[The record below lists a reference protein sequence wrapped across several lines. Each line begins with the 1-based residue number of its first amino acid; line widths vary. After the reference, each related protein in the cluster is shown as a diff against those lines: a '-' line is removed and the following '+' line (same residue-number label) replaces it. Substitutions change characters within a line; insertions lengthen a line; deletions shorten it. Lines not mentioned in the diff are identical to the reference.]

1 MEQMSRGI
9 PDAAV
14 DTVRS
19 ALTPPANLG
28 ENRHYLANT
37 SHLHLALGE
46 ALDAAD
52 RRDEAI
58 QEWEN
63 AAGQHSDFVNMSP
76 EDFSEGSYFAI
87 RALQHLGEH
96 ARARELTN
104 TWQAWLDEWAA
115 KSALTPYFATS
126 LPELLLFSV
135 DPEAVRNSES
145 GPCRAT
151 SPR

>member
-1 MEQMSRGI
+1 
-9 PDAAV
+9 
-14 DTVRS
+14 
-19 ALTPPANLG
+19 
-28 ENRHYLANT
+28 
-37 SHLHLALGE
+37 
-46 ALDAAD
+46 
-52 RRDEAI
+52 
-58 QEWEN
+58 
-63 AAGQHSDFVNMSP
+63 MSP

-135 DPEAVRNSES
+135 DPEAVKKLRIRTMQGAIAALRGEHHQAVEHLTEILADRPDDPIAFDLLLHITRRRS
-145 GPCRAT
+145 
-151 SPR
+151 